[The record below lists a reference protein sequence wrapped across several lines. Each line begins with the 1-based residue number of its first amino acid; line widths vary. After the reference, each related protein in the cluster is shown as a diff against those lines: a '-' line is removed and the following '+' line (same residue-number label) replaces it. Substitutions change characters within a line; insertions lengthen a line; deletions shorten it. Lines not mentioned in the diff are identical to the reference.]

1 MDPARAVVTGVLLV
15 LAVGAYL
22 VAVRTY
28 YRLRSARPELEWV
41 QTPDG
46 TLLAVHR
53 RRPEVRRFLEPVLLC
68 HGLAANHVNFDFDPP
83 HSLAH
88 VFAAAGFEVFSV
100 DWRGAGASRA
110 RRPWQRFLFDA
121 DDLIAEDGPAFL
133 AHVLERTGA
142 RRAFWV
148 GHSLGALVGYGV
160 LGGPHG
166 GRIQGICALGAPV
179 FFRYTGWVVRLSR
192 LALGLAW
199 PLALRQ
205 RWLSIALAPFLGRVP
220 LPLTEVLINP
230 QAIAPRVLRKMY
242 CNLVSSMGYR
252 LLRQLDDWSS
262 NDAFRSRDG
271 RVDYRERLRRVTTPA
286 LVMGGSQDALATPQ
300 AVLGQ
305 AQLLASD
312 DKTVMLFG
320 RENGDTLEYGH
331 GDLLFGE
338 NAPLEVYPRILRWV
352 SDRASPMPSADS
364 GHRPG

>member
-1 MDPARAVVTGVLLV
+1 MDPTRAVVTGLLLL
-15 LAVGAYL
+15 LAFGAYL

-28 YRLRSARPELEWV
+28 YRLRSPRPELEWV

-46 TLLAVHR
+46 TRLAVHH
-53 RRPEVRRFLEPVLLC
+53 RRPEVRRFVEPVLLC
-68 HGLAANHVNFDFDPP
+68 HGVAANYVNFDFDPP

-100 DWRGAGASRA
+100 DWRGAGASLA
-110 RRPWQRFLFDA
+110 RRPWQRYLFDA
-121 DDLIAEDGPAFL
+121 DDLIAEDGPALL
-133 AHVLERTGA
+133 AHALERTGA
-142 RRAFWV
+142 PRAFWV

-179 FFRYTGWVVRLSR
+179 FFRYTGWLVRLSR
-192 LALGLAW
+192 LALVLAW
-199 PLALRQ
+199 PLAFRQ
-205 RWLSIALAPFLGRVP
+205 RWLSIATAPFLGRVT
-220 LPLTEVLINP
+220 LPFTELLINP
-230 QAIAPRVLRKMY
+230 KAIAPHVLRKMY

-252 LLRQLDDWSS
+252 LLRQLDDWGS

-286 LVMGGSQDALATPQ
+286 LVMGGSRDALASPQ

-305 AQLLASD
+305 AKLLASD

-320 RENGDTLEYGH
+320 PENGDTLDYGH
-331 GDLLFGE
+331 GDLIFGE

-352 SDRASPMPSADS
+352 SERASPMPGSDARD
-364 GHRPG
+364 RPA

>member
-22 VAVRTY
+22 VAVRTF
-28 YRLRSARPELEWV
+28 YRLRSPRPELEWV

-46 TLLAVHR
+46 TRLAVHR

-121 DDLIAEDGPAFL
+121 DDLIAEDGPALL
-133 AHVLERTGA
+133 AHALERTGA
-142 RRAFWV
+142 PRAFWV

-179 FFRYTGWVVRLSR
+179 FFRYSGWVVRLSR

-199 PLALRQ
+199 PLAFRQ

-230 QAIAPRVLRKMY
+230 KAIPPRVLRKMY

-352 SDRASPMPSADS
+352 SDRASPVPSADS
-364 GHRPG
+364 GYRPG